1 MDEGSAPE
9 GQGSPN
15 QLAPDPRVDG
25 AVSRFWSALAGAVSL
40 GLGLGVGELVG
51 GIMARAAT
59 PFVAVGETFIDLV
72 PAWLKDLAVELFGT
86 NDKRALLVGMAAVLN
101 VIGGAIGVIAARRF
115 RLGQMLTG
123 VVIVIASVAVLIR
136 PDARVVDLVPTL
148 CAGAV
153 CLVSFTYLVPR
164 AGPAVR
170 DHPDTR
176 LLSGR
181 RTFVRAALLV
191 AVGGTTAAAVG
202 RWLGARRVG
211 IDTSREMLAGSLDLS
226 LAVPP
231 RGADLGVAGAEPWQ
245 TSNASFY
252 RIDTA
257 FQVPLVDPTD
267 WRLRVHGMV
276 DNELT
281 LTFADLI
288 GMDVVERWITLT
300 CVSNTVGGD
309 LVGNARWTGARI
321 ADSLALARP
330 AADAD
335 AVLST

>member
-40 GLGLGVGELVG
+40 GLGLGVGELVA
-51 GIMARAAT
+51 GIMARAET

-86 NDKRALLVGMAAVLN
+86 NDKRALLVAMAIVLAV
-101 VIGGAIGVIAARRF
+101 VGGAIGAVAARRIGV
-115 RLGQMLTG
+115 GQLLTG
-123 VVIVIASVAVLIR
+123 GLIVIAGVAVITR
-136 PDARVVDLVPTL
+136 PDAGIADLVPTAV
-148 CAGAV
+148 AGAV
-153 CLVSFTYLVPR
+153 GVGSLTYLVPR
-164 AGPAVR
+164 AGPPVR
-170 DHPDTR
+170 DHPDNN
-176 LLSGR
+176 LFAGR
-181 RTFVRAALLV
+181 RTFLRAALLV
-191 AVGGTTAAAVG
+191 AVGGTAAAVIG

-226 LAVPP
+226 PAVPP

-257 FQVPLVDPTD
+257 FQVPLVDPTH

-281 LTFADLI
+281 LSFADLI

-309 LVGNARWTGARI
+309 LVGNARWTGVPI
-321 ADSLALARP
+321 ADVLALAGP
-330 AADAD
+330 
-335 AVLST
+335 